1 MGDILA
7 LDLGTNVGFAYN
19 MGDSFCCGTWVLAS
33 PKCLRE
39 QKKTRANR
47 RQDIRVIELYRMV
60 KNLSIASAFDCI
72 LFEDVQFSSST
83 AQTQLWSSLRT
94 AVWIAAFGSNTL
106 VECVPTGTLKKFA
119 TGSGAAKKEQMGVA
133 LCRRYSDFVVGKNQ
147 TSKFKVFRGLQE
159 LDDNAVDA
167 VWLWKWGQTNL
178 SRKPDSRLI
187 GSW

>member
-19 MGDSFCCGTWVLAS
+19 MGDSFHCGTWTLAS
-33 PKCLRE
+33 TKRLRE
-39 QKKTRANR
+39 QKKTRTNR
-47 RQDIRVIELYRMV
+47 RQDIRIIELYQMV
-60 KNLSIASAFDCI
+60 KSLSIASAFDCI
-72 LFEDVQFSSST
+72 VFEDVQFSSST
-83 AQTQLWSSLRT
+83 AQTQLWSSLRA

-119 TGSGAAKKEQMGVA
+119 TGSGSAKKEQMGIA
-133 LCRRYSDFVVGKNQ
+133 LCRRFSEFRTAD
-147 TSKFKVFRGLQE
+147 SKVFRGLQE

-167 VWLWKWGQTNL
+167 IWLWKWGQTNL
-178 SRKPDSRLI
+178 SRKSDSRLI